1 MPDYLDTHV
10 DEAQLLTYQGADFD
24 EVCLVGRL
32 GAPGRQVWCWT
43 RRQEDL
49 AKACW
54 LRLMVT
60 VDDEDS
66 AAAVERV
73 RAALLPRPVS
83 DPARPVWQH

>member
-10 DEAQLLTYQGADFD
+10 DEAHLPHYQGADFD
-24 EVCLVGRL
+24 EVRLVGRL

-43 RRQEDL
+43 RREEDL

-54 LRLMVT
+54 LRLIVT

-66 AAAVERV
+66 RRRWSESGRCCS
-73 RAALLPRPVS
+73 RGR
-83 DPARPVWQH
+83 